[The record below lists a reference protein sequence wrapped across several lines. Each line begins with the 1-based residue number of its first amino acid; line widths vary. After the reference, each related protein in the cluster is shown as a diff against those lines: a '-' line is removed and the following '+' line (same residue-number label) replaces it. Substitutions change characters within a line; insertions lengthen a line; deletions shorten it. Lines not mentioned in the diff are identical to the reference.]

1 MITTD
6 VVANEPDSPIPA
18 SRKDPIRFMPTKR
31 RPLPAWLRDPFLC
44 FAVIMLLGIISIAIA
59 ANLIYPTDP
68 LDMVAQP
75 LLWPGQDMDYPLG
88 TDALG
93 RDVAAGIVHGARVS
107 LLVGFFA
114 ALIGLVIGT
123 TIGALAGY
131 FGGIVDNVLVRLTEL
146 FQTIPPTL
154 LVVVIL
160 AIGDP
165 SVFLVV
171 LSIGIASWPMIAR
184 LARSQFMALREADFV
199 LASRSLGYGTSRIIV
214 REILPNALPTIVVAT
229 SVLVANGIL
238 AEAGLSFLNL
248 GDPNRVSWGSL
259 IGNGRS
265 MLRDEWYLSAL
276 PGVAIVLT
284 VLSINIIGD
293 RLTDILNPRS
303 GSIR

>member
-1 MITTD
+1 MTD
-6 VVANEPDSPIPA
+6 VVADNSDSPLPA
-18 SRKDPIRFMPTKR
+18 SVKAATGIMTAKR
-31 RPLPAWLRDPFLC
+31 RPLLAWLRDPFLC
-44 FAVIMLLGIISIAIA
+44 AATMLLIAVIIIAMA
-59 ANLIYPTDP
+59 AGLIYPTDP
-68 LDMVAQP
+68 LDMVAP
-75 LLWPGQDMDYPLG
+75 ALLWPGQDMDYPLG

-93 RDVAAGIVHGARVS
+93 RDLAAGIVHGARVS

-131 FGGIVDNVLVRLTEL
+131 FGGIVDNALVRLTEL
-146 FQTIPPTL
+146 FQTIPAIL
-154 LVVVIL
+154 LVIVIL
-160 AIGDP
+160 AIGNP
-165 SVFLVV
+165 SVFLIV
-171 LSIGIASWPMIAR
+171 LSIGLASWPMIAR

-199 LASRSLGYGTSRIIV
+199 MAARGLGYGTSRIIV

-248 GDPNRVSWGSL
+248 GDPNQVSWGSL
-259 IGNGRS
+259 IGNGRT
-265 MLRDEWYLSAL
+265 MLRTEWYLTAL
-276 PGVAIVLT
+276 PGLAIILT

-303 GSIR
+303 ATR

>member
-1 MITTD
+1 MTD
-6 VVANEPDSPIPA
+6 VVADHSDGPIPA
-18 SRKDPIRFMPTKR
+18 SAKAAASGMHPRR
-31 RPLPAWLRDPFLC
+31 RPPLAWLRDPFLC
-44 FAVIMLLGIISIAIA
+44 VAMIILTGVISSAMA

-75 LLWPGQDMDYPLG
+75 LLWPGQDMAYPLG

-93 RDVAAGIVHGARVS
+93 RDLAAGIVHGARIS

-146 FQTIPPTL
+146 FQTIPAIL
-154 LVVVIL
+154 LVIVIL
-160 AIGDP
+160 AIGDS
-165 SVFLVV
+165 SVFLIV
-171 LSIGIASWPMIAR
+171 LSIGLASWPMIAR
-184 LARSQFMALREADFV
+184 LARSQFMTLREADFV
-199 LASRSLGYGTSRIIV
+199 MAARGLGYGTPRIIV

-229 SVLVANGIL
+229 STLVANGIL

-248 GDPNRVSWGSL
+248 SDPNQVSWGSL
-259 IGNGRS
+259 IGNGRA
-265 MLRDEWYLSAL
+265 MLRDEWYLAAL
-276 PGVAIVLT
+276 PGLAIILT

-303 GSIR
+303 ATP

>member
-1 MITTD
+1 MVMTD
-6 VVANEPDSPIPA
+6 IVAENPDRPGAAVATSVIDA
-18 SRKDPIRFMPTKR
+18 KR
-31 RPLPAWLRDPFLC
+31 RPLLLTWLRDPFLC
-44 FAVIMLLGIISIAIA
+44 LATFILIGVIVVAMA
-59 ANLIYPTDP
+59 ADLIYPGDP

-75 LLWPGQDMDYPLG
+75 LLWPVQDLNYPLG

-93 RDVAAGIVHGARVS
+93 RDLASGIVHGARVS

-146 FQTIPPTL
+146 FQTIPAIL
-154 LVVVIL
+154 LVIVIL

-165 SVFLVV
+165 SVFLIV
-171 LSIGIASWPMIAR
+171 LSIGLASWPMIAR

-199 LASRSLGYGTSRIIV
+199 MAARGLGYGTPRIIL
-214 REILPNALPTIVVAT
+214 REILPNALPAIVVAT

-259 IGNGRS
+259 IGSGRT
-265 MLRDEWYLSAL
+265 MLRDEWYLTAL
-276 PGVAIVLT
+276 PGLAIVLT

-303 GSIR
+303 GER

>member
-1 MITTD
+1 MTDITAENPD
-6 VVANEPDSPIPA
+6 GPVAA
-18 SRKDPIRFMPTKR
+18 SATSLMGAKR
-31 RPLPAWLRDPFLC
+31 QSLLLAWLRDPFLC
-44 FAVIMLLGIISIAIA
+44 IATFVLIGVILVAMA
-59 ANLIYPTDP
+59 ADLIYPGDP

-75 LLWPGQDMDYPLG
+75 LLWPGQDLNYPLG

-93 RDVAAGIVHGARVS
+93 RDLASGIVHGARVS

-146 FQTIPPTL
+146 FQTIPAIL
-154 LVVVIL
+154 LVIVIL

-165 SVFLVV
+165 SVFLIV
-171 LSIGIASWPMIAR
+171 LSIGLASWPMIAR

-199 LASRSLGYGTSRIIV
+199 MAARGLGYGTPRIIV
-214 REILPNALPTIVVAT
+214 REILPNALPAIVVAT

-248 GDPNRVSWGSL
+248 GDPNQASWGSL
-259 IGNGRS
+259 IGSGRT
-265 MLRDEWYLSAL
+265 MLRDEWYLTAL
-276 PGVAIVLT
+276 PGLAIVVT
-284 VLSINIIGD
+284 VLSVNIMGD
-293 RLTDILNPRS
+293 RLTDILNPRA
-303 GSIR
+303 RER

>member
-1 MITTD
+1 MIMTD
-6 VVANEPDSPIPA
+6 VVAENPDGPVAAAATSVMA
-18 SRKDPIRFMPTKR
+18 AKH
-31 RPLPAWLRDPFLC
+31 RPLLFTWLRDPLLC
-44 FAVIMLLGIISIAIA
+44 IATFVLIGVILA
-59 ANLIYPTDP
+59 AMAADLIYPGDP

-75 LLWPGQDMDYPLG
+75 LLWPGQDMNYPLG

-93 RDVAAGIVHGARVS
+93 RDLASGIVHGARVS

-146 FQTIPPTL
+146 FQTIPAIL
-154 LVVVIL
+154 LVIVIL

-165 SVFLVV
+165 SVFLIV
-171 LSIGIASWPMIAR
+171 LSIGLASWPMIAR

-199 LASRSLGYGTSRIIV
+199 MAARGLGYSTPRIIV
-214 REILPNALPTIVVAT
+214 REILPNALPAIVVAT

-248 GDPNRVSWGSL
+248 GDPNQVSWGSL
-259 IGNGRS
+259 IGSGRT

-276 PGVAIVLT
+276 PGLAIVVT

-303 GSIR
+303 GER

>member
-1 MITTD
+1 MVMTD
-6 VVANEPDSPIPA
+6 IVADNSNSPIDVSVKPA
-18 SRKDPIRFMPTKR
+18 TGIMSARR
-31 RPLPAWLRDPFLC
+31 RPLLAWLRDPFLC
-44 FAVIMLLGIISIAIA
+44 AATILLTGVIAMAMSAS
-59 ANLIYPTDP
+59 LIYPTDP
-68 LDMVAQP
+68 LDMVAP
-75 LLWPGQDMDYPLG
+75 ALLWPGQDMDYPLG

-93 RDVAAGIVHGARVS
+93 RDLAAGIVHGARVS

-131 FGGIVDNVLVRLTEL
+131 FGGIIDNVLVRLTEL
-146 FQTIPPTL
+146 FQTIPAIL
-154 LVVVIL
+154 LVIVIL
-160 AIGDP
+160 AIGNP
-165 SVFLVV
+165 SVFLIV
-171 LSIGIASWPMIAR
+171 LSIGLASWPMIAR

-199 LASRSLGYGTSRIIV
+199 MAARGLGYGTSRIII

-248 GDPNRVSWGSL
+248 GDPNQVSWGSL
-259 IGNGRS
+259 IGNGRT
-265 MLRDEWYLSAL
+265 MLRTEWYLTAL
-276 PGVAIVLT
+276 PGLAIILT

-303 GSIR
+303 ATR

>member
-1 MITTD
+1 MVMTDAIADNPDTSATAATT
-6 VVANEPDSPIPA
+6 VMRV
-18 SRKDPIRFMPTKR
+18 KR
-31 RPLPAWLRDPFLC
+31 RPQPAWLRDPLLC
-44 FAVIMLLGIISIAIA
+44 GAMIILIGVIFMAMA

-75 LLWPGQDMDYPLG
+75 LLWPGQDMEYPLG

-93 RDVAAGIVHGARVS
+93 RDLAAGIVHGARVS

-114 ALIGLVIGT
+114 ALIGLLIGAT
-123 TIGALAGY
+123 VGALAGY

-146 FQTIPPTL
+146 FQTIPAIL
-154 LVVVIL
+154 LVIVIL

-165 SVFLVV
+165 SVFLIV
-171 LSIGIASWPMIAR
+171 LSIGLASWPMIAR
-184 LARSQFMALREADFV
+184 LARSEFMALREADFV
-199 LASRSLGYGTSRIIV
+199 MAARGLGDGTPRIIV
-214 REILPNALPTIVVAT
+214 AEILPNALPTIVVAT

-248 GDPNRVSWGSL
+248 SDPNQVSWGSL
-259 IGNGRS
+259 IGSGRT
-265 MLRDEWYLSAL
+265 MLRDEWYLAAL
-276 PGVAIVLT
+276 PGLAIVLT

-303 GSIR
+303 GTR